1 MTPNENINNLV
12 LEFKEG
18 NEKAFNELFL
28 QFQKPIYGLA
38 MRILAN
44 HSDADE
50 VVQKTFMQVYLN
62 LNTFRGESS
71 FKTWLY
77 KIAINQCKDHLK
89 NKEQQ
94 ISKIDLETP
103 AMKKLKVQS
112 SHPLKKIIGEQHT
125 QILLEKINALSQQ
138 QKTAIIL
145 RVFDD
150 LAFKEIAEAL
160 DCTESTAKV
169 HYHQAIL
176 KLKGMFKDHTRGELR

>member
-12 LEFKEG
+12 LEFKEC

-77 KIAINQCKDHLK
+77 RIAINQCKDHLK
-89 NKEQQ
+89 SKEQRVMKM
-94 ISKIDLETP
+94 SIDNP
-103 AMKKLKVQS
+103 
-112 SHPLKKIIGEQHT
+112 
-125 QILLEKINALSQQ
+125 
-138 QKTAIIL
+138 
-145 RVFDD
+145 VF
-150 LAFKEIAEAL
+150 
-160 DCTESTAKV
+160 S
-169 HYHQAIL
+169 
-176 KLKGMFKDHTRGELR
+176 KLKGKGENPVQKLIHQDRSRLLIKVINKLSQ